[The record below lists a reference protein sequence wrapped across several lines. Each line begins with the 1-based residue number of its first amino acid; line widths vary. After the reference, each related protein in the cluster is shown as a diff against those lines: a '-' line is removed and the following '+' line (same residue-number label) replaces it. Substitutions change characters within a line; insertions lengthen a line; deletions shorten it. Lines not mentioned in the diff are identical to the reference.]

1 MDKDKLKALLYRLAP
16 LFVFAVMVAPK
27 SWRW

>member
-1 MDKDKLKALLYRLAP
+1 MDKAQLKALLYRMAP
-16 LFVFAVMVAPK
+16 IFVFAVLVTSK

>member
-1 MDKDKLKALLYRLAP
+1 MDKAQLKALLFRLAP
-16 LFVFAVMVAPK
+16 LFVFAFLVGTR

>member
-1 MDKDKLKALLYRLAP
+1 MNRDQVKALLYRLAP
-16 LFVFAVMVAPK
+16 LFVFAVLMVPK

>member
-1 MDKDKLKALLYRLAP
+1 MDKAQLKALLFRLAP
-16 LFVFAVMVAPK
+16 LFVFALLVVPK

>member
-1 MDKDKLKALLYRLAP
+1 MDKTRIKALLFRLAP